1 MRSYHVKKINTIKG
15 MCPPGYE
22 KVKAH
27 EKGDTHVNEYCRKIK
42 VQGRTKTLMSDLYNE
57 TRIAGSDAVLGFDT
71 ITDSTAQE
79 EKHADNIKMRSDK
92 IINLAREQEER
103 KKEARTHEDNFEKVT
118 NKGGK

>member
-1 MRSYHVKKINTIKG
+1 

-42 VQGRTKTLMSDLYNE
+42 VQGRTKTLMSGLYNE

-79 EKHADNIKMRSDK
+79 EI
-92 IINLAREQEER
+92 EVPGYCR
-103 KKEARTHEDNFEKVT
+103 KKGTKEFWK
-118 NKGGK
+118 